1 MLNYQSEY
9 SSSNFLKLENEAIIE
24 LSSNTLV
31 LYIHLR
37 KLQSNEDNSNE
48 ALIEKTQL
56 TKNALKQAKKEL
68 IKKSY
73 LDTKQLFDNK
83 YAFYIGK
90 LKVDEYKSRY
100 KKSYNRVEKYQ
111 IEEASK

>member
-1 MLNYQSEY
+1 MLNYQSDY
-9 SSSNFLKLENEAIIE
+9 PSNNFLKLENEAIEE
-24 LSSNTLV
+24 LSRSALV

-37 KLQSNEDNSNE
+37 KLQSNEDNSND
-48 ALIEKTQL
+48 ALIKKTTL
-56 TKNALKQAKKEL
+56 TKNALKEAKREL